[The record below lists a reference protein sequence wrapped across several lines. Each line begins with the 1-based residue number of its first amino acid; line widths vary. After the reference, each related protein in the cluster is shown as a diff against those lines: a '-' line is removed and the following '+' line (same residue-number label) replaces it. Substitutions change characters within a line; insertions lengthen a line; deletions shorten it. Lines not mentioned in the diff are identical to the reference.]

1 MQIMSLH
8 DDLYGF
14 LWAGTFNHGVF
25 RIDPR
30 TGRSIRLTEK
40 DGLVNDNVLSISSHF
55 DTIWLATLGGATEI
69 ILGNSRLEGPFR
81 ILPFDRDNGLVS
93 NYIYSVFEDDNDRI
107 WFATDGDGISV
118 MENGKFRSYG
128 KGDGLEDD
136 VVYSIAGDSSGG
148 VWIATASSGI
158 YRFDGSR
165 FVHYGTDEGLSGT
178 AISGMVIS
186 GDEVVILQE
195 NGLDIISISSGKIL
209 RYGEAEGLGGLAPN
223 LNVMSRD
230 LEGSIWIGTARG
242 IIRYRPSAGR
252 ITGPVTVLE
261 EMSVFL
267 EPVAMEPGMDLS
279 SGDNHVS
286 FRYSGTW
293 HSNPENVA
301 FQVMLEGYDLGW
313 IGTSDRIATYSSLP
327 PGDYVF
333 RVRSSITGNFRNAT
347 EDSFRFSI
355 RQPVWQSAWFL
366 LLATGLIVSIVIVLI
381 RIREKRLKQIEAR
394 KKEKIEFEFQ
404 VLKNQVN
411 PHFLFNSFSTL
422 ISLIEE
428 HPSEAVLYTE
438 KLSDFFRTI
447 LQLKDQEVIP
457 VKDELAIAETYFFL
471 VKKRFGK
478 NIDLQ
483 IDLDLEALSSYI
495 PPLTLQIL
503 LENAVKHNI
512 ISKDKP
518 LWINILSENGKITV
532 ENKLQPKISP
542 ERSTGIGLENIMRRY
557 RLKAMQEP
565 VIEKTEQVFRVVLPL
580 IS

>member
-1 MQIMSLH
+1 
-8 DDLYGF
+8 
-14 LWAGTFNHGVF
+14 
-25 RIDPR
+25 
-30 TGRSIRLTEK
+30 
-40 DGLVNDNVLSISSHF
+40 
-55 DTIWLATLGGATEI
+55 
-69 ILGNSRLEGPFR
+69 
-81 ILPFDRDNGLVS
+81 
-93 NYIYSVFEDDNDRI
+93 
-107 WFATDGDGISV
+107 
-118 MENGKFRSYG
+118 
-128 KGDGLEDD
+128 
-136 VVYSIAGDSSGG
+136 
-148 VWIATASSGI
+148 
-158 YRFDGSR
+158 
-165 FVHYGTDEGLSGT
+165 
-178 AISGMVIS
+178 
-186 GDEVVILQE
+186 
-195 NGLDIISISSGKIL
+195 
-209 RYGEAEGLGGLAPN
+209 
-223 LNVMSRD
+223 
-230 LEGSIWIGTARG
+230 
-242 IIRYRPSAGR
+242 
-252 ITGPVTVLE
+252 
-261 EMSVFL
+261 
-267 EPVAMEPGMDLS
+267 MEPGMDLS
-279 SGDNHVS
+279 NGDNHIS

-333 RVRSSITGNFRNAT
+333 RVRSSISGNFRNAT

-483 IDLDLEALSSYI
+483 IDLDSEALSSYI

-532 ENKLQPKISP
+532 ENNLQPKISP